1 MSVVVEESALAAL
14 IRECFAGLGLGT
26 NDAAAVAQVCVYA
39 NLRGI
44 DSHGLARVPAY
55 MRKVHAG
62 LAGGTERMSAGA
74 GGGALC
80 RLDGGRALGPAAAV
94 KGVDLAIELAERHG
108 VGVVGVGDSTHFG
121 AAGFYVR
128 RAARRRLVAVAA
140 TNGPATMAPHGASE
154 AFLGTNAIAI
164 GAPLGRHGEF
174 VLDMSSSIVA
184 RGRIMRADAFAA
196 PIEPGLAIAAD
207 GQPTTDARAALA
219 GAVLPLGGAKG
230 SGLAFAVC
238 MLAGVL
244 GGAGF
249 DDEVV
254 PMHGSSDRPQNVG
267 HVFAVID
274 PWRLA
279 DPADALARVEQLVDR
294 LHALRP
300 AAGFDRVRFAGERGD
315 EQAAARRVHGIPL
328 APAELEATA
337 RACEECGLGQVA
349 DRARALAV

>member
-1 MSVVVEESALAAL
+1 A
-14 IRECFAGLGLGT
+14 
-26 NDAAAVAQVCVYA
+26 D
-39 NLRGI
+39 
-44 DSHGLARVPAY
+44 
-55 MRKVHAG
+55 
-62 LAGGTERMSAGA
+62 
-74 GGGALC
+74 
-80 RLDGGRALGPAAAV
+80 ALG
-94 KGVDLAIELAERHG
+94 
-108 VGVVGVGDSTHFG
+108 
-121 AAGFYVR
+121 
-128 RAARRRLVAVAA
+128 
-140 TNGPATMAPHGASE
+140 
-154 AFLGTNAIAI
+154 
-164 GAPLGRHGEF
+164 
-174 VLDMSSSIVA
+174 
-184 RGRIMRADAFAA
+184 A

-207 GQPTTDARAALA
+207 GQPTTDAGAALA

-249 DDEVV
+249 DDEVA

-274 PWRLA
+274 PWRLG

-328 APAELEATA
+328 ARAELEATA
-337 RACEECGLGQVA
+337 RTCEECGLGPVA